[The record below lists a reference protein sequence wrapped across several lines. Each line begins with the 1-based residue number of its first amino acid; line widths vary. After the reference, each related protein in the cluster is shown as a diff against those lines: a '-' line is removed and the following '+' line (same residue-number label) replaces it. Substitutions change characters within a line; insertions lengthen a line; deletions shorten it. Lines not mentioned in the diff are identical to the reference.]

1 MERAFTINDI
11 LNKKYKLFDFKDEWE
26 EAFSKPERCGVWFIW
41 GNSGNGKTRFTM
53 QLAKYLTNFGK
64 VLYNSLEEGSS
75 HTIRKAFEDVGMS
88 EVKQKMLLVSESLEK
103 LNQRLEKQRSSNII
117 IIDSFQYAQI
127 SYKQYIAFKE
137 KHHNKLIIF
146 ISHADGKQPAGRSA
160 KSVMYDATLK
170 IWVEGFKAFSKGR
183 YIGSKGQL
191 TIWEEGA
198 SRYWQENENEFNN

>member
-1 MERAFTINDI
+1 MERAFTVKDI
-11 LNKKYKLFDFKDEWE
+11 LNKKYKLFDFGGEWE
-26 EAFSKPERCGVWFIW
+26 EAFSKPERVGVWFIW

-75 HTIRKAFEDVGMS
+75 HTIRKAFEDVEMQETKNKIS
-88 EVKQKMLLVSESLEK
+88 LVSETLEK
-103 LNQRLEKQRSSNII
+103 LSERLEKQRSANII

-127 SYKQYIAFKE
+127 TYKQYIAFKE
-137 KHHNKLIIF
+137 KHHDKLIIF

-183 YIGSKGQL
+183 YIGSKGHL
-191 TIWEEGA
+191 TIWNEGA
-198 SRYWQENENEFNN
+198 MKYWQENDNNN

>member
-1 MERAFTINDI
+1 MERAFTVKDI
-11 LNKKYKLFDFKDEWE
+11 LNKKYKLFDFGGEWE

-53 QLAKYLTNFGK
+53 QLAKYLTTFGK

-75 HTIRKAFEDVGMS
+75 HTIRKAFEDVEMQ
-88 EVKQKMLLVSESLEK
+88 ETKNKILLVSESLEK
-103 LNQRLEKQRSSNII
+103 LSERLDKQRSASVII
-117 IIDSFQYAQI
+117 VDSFQYAQI

-137 KHHNKLIIF
+137 KHKDKLIIF

>member
-1 MERAFTINDI
+1 MERAFTVKDI
-11 LNKKYKLFDFKDEWE
+11 LNKKYKLFDFGGEWE

-53 QLAKYLTNFGK
+53 QLAKYLTTFGK

-75 HTIRKAFEDVGMS
+75 NTIRQAFEDVEMQTC
-88 EVKQKMLLVSESLEK
+88 KNKILLVSESLEK
-103 LNQRLEKQRSSNII
+103 LSHRLNKQRSASVII
-117 IIDSFQYAQI
+117 VDSFQYAQI
-127 SYKQYIAFKE
+127 TYKQYIAFKE
-137 KHHNKLIIF
+137 KHHDKLIIF

-183 YIGSKGQL
+183 YIGPKGSL
-191 TIWEEGA
+191 TIWPEGA
-198 SRYWQENENEFNN
+198 MRYWQE